1 MPDFAYIARDTTG
14 KKVSGLLTAPSR
26 RDVVATLGKQSLFPL
41 EVKDAQAGAAVA
53 QVRRGR
59 KVRPQVMAVV
69 YAQLADLL
77 RSGVPLLRAL
87 EVVKNQSSQ
96 AALKEVMAEVYSAVE
111 DGTNIADAMQANS
124 RAFSEMAISMVR
136 AGAEG
141 GFLEDAL
148 ARVAQF
154 TEQQQDL
161 KSRTS
166 GALAYPAFL
175 AVVGVAVVL
184 VLVVFFVP
192 RFETLFARLRDR
204 GELPALTDILLWV
217 SHTLGHWGWLVLIVF
232 VGVGAFVR
240 KRLSTEAGRIW
251 SDRLKLRLPGIGR
264 IFQNLA
270 VARFCRVLGTLL
282 HNGVPILRS
291 LEISSAAAGNRVLE
305 AAIKEAAENIS
316 AGQSLAKPLGAS
328 GYFPPEVV
336 EMIAVAEESNTLEGV
351 LTNISDSLEKRTFR
365 RLDLIVRLLEPLM
378 LLVMAGMVLL
388 VVIALLMPVLKMSTT
403 M

>member
-1 MPDFAYIARDTTG
+1 MPDFAYIARDHTG
-14 KKVSGLLTAPSR
+14 RKVSGTLSASSR
-26 RDVVATLGKQSLFPL
+26 RDVVASLGKQSLFPL
-41 EVKDAQAGAAVA
+41 EVKDAVA
-53 QVRRGR
+53 DNVVHVKRGR
-59 KVRPQVMAVV
+59 KVKPQVMATV

-87 EVVKNQSSQ
+87 EVLKNQSSQ
-96 AALKEVMAEVYSAVE
+96 PALKEVMGEVYTAVE
-111 DGTNIADAMQANS
+111 DGTSIADAMQTNP

-161 KSRTS
+161 KNRTT

-175 AVVGVAVVL
+175 AVVGVTVVT
-184 VLVVFFVP
+184 VLIVFFVP
-192 RFETLFARLRDR
+192 KFEDLFARLRDR
-204 GELPALTDILLWV
+204 GELPALTDALLAV
-217 SHTLGHWGWLVLIVF
+217 SHTLGSWVGLVIL
-232 VGVGAFVR
+232 GAMVMGFLFAR
-240 KRLSTEAGRIW
+240 KKLSTEAGRVW
-251 SDRLKLRLPGIGR
+251 SDRMKLKLPAIGG
-264 IFQNLA
+264 IFQSLA

-291 LEISSAAAGNRVLE
+291 LEISSAAAGNRILG
-305 AAIKEAAENIS
+305 AAISEAAENIS

-336 EMIAVAEESNTLEGV
+336 EMIAVAEESNTLESV
-351 LTNISDSLEKRTFR
+351 LTTISDALERRTFR
-365 RLDLIVRLLEPLM
+365 RLDLMVRLLEPMM
-378 LLVMAGMVLL
+378 LLLLAGMVLI
-388 VVIALLMPVLKMSTT
+388 VVIALLMPVMQMSQAV
-403 M
+403 